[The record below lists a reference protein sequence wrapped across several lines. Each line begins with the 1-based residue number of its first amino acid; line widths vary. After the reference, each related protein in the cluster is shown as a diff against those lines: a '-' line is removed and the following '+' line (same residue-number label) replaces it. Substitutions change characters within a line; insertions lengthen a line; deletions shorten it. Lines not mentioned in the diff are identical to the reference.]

1 VKGQD
6 IQKMRMN
13 QIIRNIN
20 YVFQNSD
27 DQLFAET
34 IWDEVAFAPRMVD
47 LKEDEVR
54 QLTEEALKIF
64 DLSAHRNRYIYG
76 LDEDLKTYLAIS
88 CILPLHPDVL
98 LIDEPTTGLDA
109 QGEVKMMKSLE
120 YLRDEMGKTVVI
132 ITHNM
137 KTVGN
142 HCDRVLV
149 MSKGNLVLDGTPR
162 EVFARDQE
170 LLKADIVPPQI
181 TRLGQMLAD
190 EFGCPRDVLTV
201 DEMTDLLA
209 YSLQASQGGR

>member
-1 VKGQD
+1 
-6 IQKMRMN
+6 
-13 QIIRNIN
+13 
-20 YVFQNSD
+20 
-27 DQLFAET
+27 
-34 IWDEVAFAPRMVD
+34 MVD
-47 LKEDEVR
+47 YKEDQVKE
-54 QLTEEALKIF
+54 LTEEALKVF
-64 DLSAHRNRYIYG
+64 DLSQHRDRYIYG

-88 CILPLHPDVL
+88 CILPLHPDIL

-109 QGEVKMMKSLE
+109 QGEIKMMRSLE
-120 YLRDEMGKTVVI
+120 HLRDDLGKTIVI

-190 EFGCPRDVLTV
+190 EFGCPRDILTV
-201 DEMTDLLA
+201 DEMTDVLD
-209 YSLQASQGGR
+209 YSMKSAQEGG